1 MNIPTDKLMGIP
13 KVRELLL
20 QIAIERNIPE
30 LVALEKHLH
39 RRPAVRRTDKKTS
52 RPMTPEVADDVRV
65 TADRFPD
72 MSMHEISMLHGVNQ
86 GRVSEALGGKRT

>member
-1 MNIPTDKLMGIP
+1 MNIPDELMGIK

-20 QIAIERNIPE
+20 ELAAIHNIPE
-30 LVALEKHLH
+30 LVALEKHLY
-39 RRPAVRRTDKKTS
+39 RRPPVRRTDKKTS
-52 RPMTPEVADDVRV
+52 QPMTPELTEEVRV